1 VWKRLG
7 AVAIAAACGLLAGV
21 AVDRWAPPP
30 SADVLKGTEDVFAQ
44 GLNWRE
50 LPPRGAP
57 LRWTEPRAV
66 LTFRDLPPGPASVEL
81 VIRSHAAPVTVAA
94 NGVRVT
100 EVERGRRGGRYELG
114 DIRAGSLEVLLET
127 PGQRDAS
134 GRRLGTQLVRATLH
148 HSPSRLP
155 PASLLIPFALTG
167 AAVVILGLTTGA
179 GPPGSALAGSLLVVL
194 LAAGLWPSGLIRS
207 AYVAPL
213 ALELTGVAAVACGVA
228 CLARRRFANAGPWA
242 FWALLAAG
250 VVQGVAA
257 VSPVMVT
264 SDAAFHA
271 HKLLDVSRGQL
282 FPTSI
287 TPHAQPFQLP
297 YGVSF
302 YLLLTPLL
310 WLGGEPVTLVRWGAA
325 LSGIAASAALF
336 LLLCA
341 RAAPRLAG
349 VAVIV
354 LQLLPAS
361 FRYYSEATLSN
372 VFGQSMTVL
381 FFAWWA
387 GGMPGGPV
395 LGVILLAV
403 GCLAHVSSLIVL
415 TLLCVVLLL
424 LGRREGLGRARPWA
438 VAMGLALAALY
449 YIQFFRLIVEQLPR
463 LLEGAGEGGGR
474 PSGLAHALGTQAYQL
489 VTGWG
494 LPAIALAWLGR
505 PRSLSRG
512 LDRDLVAYWTAGAV
526 LLGLALVSPL
536 EARYVYALTLPLA
549 VAAAQGLLALW
560 DAGGARRV
568 AAAGLVLLQ
577 AGLAG
582 HGIVDALFYRYRP

>member
-1 VWKRLG
+1 VWQRLA
-7 AVAIAAACGLLAGV
+7 AVAVAAGCGLLAGV

-30 SADVLKGTEDVFAQ
+30 SGDILKGTEEAFAQ
-44 GLNWRE
+44 GLHWRE

-66 LTFRDLPPGPASVEL
+66 LTFRDLPSGPAALEL

-94 NGVRVT
+94 NGVRVA

-114 DIRAGSLEVLLET
+114 DIRAGTLEVVLET
-127 PGQRDAS
+127 PGQRDAG
-134 GRRLGTQLVRATLH
+134 GRTLGTQLVRATLH
-148 HSPSRLP
+148 HSPSRFP
-155 PASLLIPFALTG
+155 PASLLLLFALTG
-167 AAVVILGLTTGA
+167 AAVGILGLTAGA
-179 GPPGSALAGSLLVVL
+179 GPLGSALAGGLLVVL

-207 AYVAPL
+207 AYPTPL
-213 ALELTGVAAVACGVA
+213 ALELTGVAALACGVA
-228 CLARRRFANAGPWA
+228 CLARRWFPNAGSWA

-302 YLLLTPLL
+302 YVLLTPLL
-310 WLGGEPVTLVRWGAA
+310 RLGIEPVDLVRWGAA
-325 LSGIAASAALF
+325 LSGIAASVALF
-336 LLLCA
+336 LLLCT
-341 RAAPRLAG
+341 RASARLAG
-349 VAVIV
+349 VAVIL

-381 FFAWWA
+381 FFSWWA
-387 GGMPGGPV
+387 GGMPGGPA
-395 LGVILLAV
+395 LGVILLTV

-415 TLLCVVLLL
+415 ALLCGLLLL
-424 LGRREGLGRARPWA
+424 LGRRDGLGSARPWA
-438 VAMGLALAALY
+438 VAVGLGLAALY
-449 YIQFFRLIVEQLPR
+449 YLQFFRLIVDQLPR
-463 LLEGAGEGGGR
+463 LLEGAGEGGAR
-474 PSGLAHALGTQAYQL
+474 PSGLAHALSAQAYQL

-505 PRSLSRG
+505 PRSLSHG
-512 LDRDLVAYWTAGAV
+512 LDRDLLAYWIAGAM
-526 LLGLALVSPL
+526 LLGAALVSPL

-549 VAAAQGLLALW
+549 VAAGQGLLLPW
-560 DAGGARRV
+560 DAGGARRLV
-568 AAAGLVLLQ
+568 PAGLLLFQ
-577 AGLAG
+577 AALAAR
-582 HGIVDALFYRYRP
+582 GIVEAIFHRYRP